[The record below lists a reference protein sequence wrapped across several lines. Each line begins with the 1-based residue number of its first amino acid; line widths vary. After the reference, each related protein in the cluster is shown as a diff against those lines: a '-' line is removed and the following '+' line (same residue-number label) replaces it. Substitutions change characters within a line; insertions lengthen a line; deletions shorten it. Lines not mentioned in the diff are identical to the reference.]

1 MFVCVC
7 LFVCLSAHLPAF
19 VEKMKLH
26 LALQDWDQSME
37 AAKRYVMF
45 VCVSLSVCLS
55 ICIYMS
61 VCLCVGVRDC
71 LFGQDETAASASGLR
86 TNHGSC
92 TEMSSVCVWLCLS
105 ICLSVCICMSVY
117 MCVCV
122 CDCLGG
128 EVEST
133 AGSAGLVPDHEA
145 SQRYSCCFFFKF
157 LTISVSV

>member
-55 ICIYMS
+55 ICIYI
-61 VCLCVGVRDC
+61 C
-71 LFGQDETAASASGLR
+71 LFA
-86 TNHGSC
+86 C
-92 TEMSSVCVWLCLS
+92 VWVCVTAFLDKMKLQ
-105 ICLSVCICMSVY
+105 LALQ
-117 MCVCV
+117 
-122 CDCLGG
+122 DC
-128 EVEST
+128 EQT
-133 AGSAGLVPDHEA
+133 MEA
-145 SQRYSCCFFFKF
+145 AQR
-157 LTISVSV
+157 